1 MTDEQGP
8 SCGTK
13 RSVRPLTCSTVTG
26 EPYTRRTDVEAE
38 IAAMLALPPEEW
50 GVHAPRHGGIKDETR
65 VYLLKLLRVIDRN
78 LFGSVLFTLME
89 RAAKI
94 VEDTAQGFSKTD
106 LEIICDEVKDEI
118 DRRITSS
125 EVTRQTEILEISFKS
140 IVERETLRAVSRR
153 KGQSK
158 FHSPL
163 RTIINDDGDAIDA
176 ASLVSDHRPD
186 PLAELIEAGEK
197 HPERREI
204 LAAVKDR
211 RHRVAFILH
220 ELRGWPYLPG
230 PKGQPC
236 LCDFFNVSD
245 RQIRTWIGTARK
257 QMQEAL
263 GDRS

>member
-1 MTDEQGP
+1 
-8 SCGTK
+8 
-13 RSVRPLTCSTVTG
+13 VRPLTCSTVTG
-26 EPYTRRTDVEAE
+26 EPYTRWTDVEAE

-50 GVHAPRHGGIKDETR
+50 GVHAPKHGGIKDETR

-78 LFGSVLFTLME
+78 LFGPMLFTLME

-140 IVERETLRAVSRR
+140 IVERETLRAVRRR

-158 FHSPL
+158 FHAPL

-176 ASLVSDHRPD
+176 ASLVSDDRPD

-197 HPERREI
+197 HPKRREI

-230 PKGQPC
+230 PEGQPC

-257 QMQEAL
+257 QMQDAL